1 MDKKPRA
8 IIAAIGANLAIAT
21 SKFIAAFF
29 SGSSAVLSEGVHS
42 LVDTGNGLLLLF
54 GLHRSRRPPDDSHP
68 FGHGKELYFWTLV
81 VAMLIFVG
89 GGIISFYQ
97 GILHLRHPRPLE
109 HLAWNYAVLGI
120 SALCEGY
127 SLRVAYR
134 EFRRSA
140 GDDDDLWPAIHA
152 SKDPSTFAILF
163 EDSAALLGLLFAFL
177 GLFLG
182 QLWRM
187 PVLDGAASICIG
199 LILVV
204 AATLLAN
211 ETKGLLIGEG
221 ARSSTL
227 AKICE
232 LVEADP
238 AVERARRPLTM
249 YLGPE
254 TVLLA
259 LDIQFRRTLSAGE
272 VTEAVD
278 RLEKAVRSRYPRIRH
293 IYIEAEAITAP
304 SRSGEDLSA
313 ESQASRVTARA

>member
-1 MDKKPRA
+1 M
-8 IIAAIGANLAIAT
+8 
-21 SKFIAAFF
+21 
-29 SGSSAVLSEGVHS
+29 VSEGVHS

-97 GILHLRHPRPLE
+97 GILRLRQPCPFE
-109 HLAWNYAVLGI
+109 HLAWNYTILGI

-127 SLRVAYR
+127 SLRIAYR

-140 GDDDDLWPAIHA
+140 GNDDNLWPAIHL

-163 EDSAALLGLLFAFL
+163 EDSAALLGLLVAFL

-182 QLWRM
+182 RLRRM
-187 PVLDGAASICIG
+187 PLLDGVASICIG
-199 LILVV
+199 SILVV

-227 AKICE
+227 VKICE
-232 LVEADP
+232 LAEADP

-259 LDIQFRRTLSAGE
+259 LDIQFQRTLSAGE

-278 RLEKAVRSRYPRIRH
+278 RLEKAVRPRYPRIRH
-293 IYIEAEAITAP
+293 IYIEAEAITVS
-304 SRSGEDLSA
+304 SRSREDSSFDGQGEAGRL
-313 ESQASRVTARA
+313 TA